1 MFRILFRTS
10 PNELAALLIG
20 SINLTRIKLEG
31 IGIFTSNITVNTL
44 NQFGKQVRSCCVHV
58 FLVSGWIGV
67 LLF

>member
-44 NQFGKQVRSCCVHV
+44 NTFGKRVRA
-58 FLVSGWIGV
+58 G
-67 LLF
+67 LLRARISS